1 MALKTGLKTRGP
13 VMLTLNV
20 TSEPTQEVNA
30 KRKVGTGQEWDH
42 LHLSQQDHQTAMHT
56 LSSCVACIPVIIY

>member
-1 MALKTGLKTRGP
+1 
-13 VMLTLNV
+13 MLTLNV

-42 LHLSQQDHQTAMHT
+42 LHLFSQQDHQTAMHT

>member
-1 MALKTGLKTRGP
+1 
-13 VMLTLNV
+13 MLTLNV

-42 LHLSQQDHQTAMHT
+42 LQCSQQDHQTAMHT
-56 LSSCVACIPVIIY
+56 LRSCVACIPVIIY

>member
-1 MALKTGLKTRGP
+1 
-13 VMLTLNV
+13 MLTLNV

-30 KRKVGTGQEWDH
+30 KRKVGTGQEWD

-56 LSSCVACIPVIIY
+56 VTE